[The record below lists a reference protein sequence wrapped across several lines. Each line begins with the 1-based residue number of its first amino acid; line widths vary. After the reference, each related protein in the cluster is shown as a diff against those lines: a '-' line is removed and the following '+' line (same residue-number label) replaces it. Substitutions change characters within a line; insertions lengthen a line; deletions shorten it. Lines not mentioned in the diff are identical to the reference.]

1 MLFLPFFLFQKY
13 LILSGLPCK
22 TNKSYMWKESTW
34 KRRTVNDGEM
44 LDMKRKETRAHKWGM
59 WWDAGLEH
67 VIMLFVCSVD
77 EMNIDH
83 DCHVFVFR
91 CVFVTVCK
99 LYPLLQVFRE
109 ESWKHQLK
117 EQQRRDKIKSSEMKE
132 KSYRQYFHYHHS
144 CVAKKKKSTRHLG

>member
-1 MLFLPFFLFQKY
+1 
-13 LILSGLPCK
+13 
-22 TNKSYMWKESTW
+22 
-34 KRRTVNDGEM
+34 
-44 LDMKRKETRAHKWGM
+44 
-59 WWDAGLEH
+59 
-67 VIMLFVCSVD
+67 MLFVCSVD

-144 CVAKKKKSTRHLG
+144 CVAKKKNPPDIWGKTASNISIHDSLSKTILALVVIMNMCAGEIFLPHLGHGWRS